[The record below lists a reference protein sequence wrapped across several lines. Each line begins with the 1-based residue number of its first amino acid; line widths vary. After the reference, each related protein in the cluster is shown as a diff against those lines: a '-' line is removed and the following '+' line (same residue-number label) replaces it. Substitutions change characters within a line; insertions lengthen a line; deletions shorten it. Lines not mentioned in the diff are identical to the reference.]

1 MVVVTYTEKSLWAG
15 PTHKFKIREE
25 LVGGAHQIKKKIKV
39 RQYVILFHVKHCDIV
54 SYNLMKGIK

>member
-1 MVVVTYTEKSLWAG
+1 MRIVSQTGKSLWAG
-15 PTHKFKIREE
+15 PTHK
-25 LVGGAHQIKKKIKV
+25 KIKL